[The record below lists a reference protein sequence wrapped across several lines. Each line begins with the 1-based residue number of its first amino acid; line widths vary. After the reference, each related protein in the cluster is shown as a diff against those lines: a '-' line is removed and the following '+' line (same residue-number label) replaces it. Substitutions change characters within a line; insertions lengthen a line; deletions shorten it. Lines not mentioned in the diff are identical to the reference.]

1 VTAAIDINPAV
12 ASVKAF
18 LSDARARN
26 GQLVKRRSWRPASE
40 LAVDLGTANTL
51 VFVKGEGV
59 VLNEPSVAA
68 IDQATGNILGIGLEA
83 KRMLGRTP
91 EGVLA
96 VRPMK
101 DGVIADFHIAEKM
114 LRHFLR
120 LVIDRA
126 IFRVKPTVIVC
137 VPSGITEVE
146 RRAVRDSAQSAG
158 VKKLFMVAEPMAAAI
173 GVGLPVET
181 PVGSMVIDIGGGTT
195 NVAVIALSGIVCDA
209 SIRTGGDE
217 LDQAIVQF
225 MRKTYSLLI
234 GEPTAERVKI
244 DLGSAVAL
252 EREGEM
258 DVKGRDLVSGLPK
271 TIRIDSRGVREAIQ
285 EPICRIVN
293 AVRRALEMTPPELAS
308 DVLEHGIMLTGGSS
322 LIRGLDQRLMDET
335 GLPVRMDEDPLTSV
349 VRGTGRI
356 LDDYTRYG
364 SVLTT

>member
-1 VTAAIDINPAV
+1 MRWP
-12 ASVKAF
+12 F
-18 LSDARARN
+18 GLSN
-26 GQLVKRRSWRPASE
+26 RRSLFPANAI
-40 LAVDLGTANTL
+40 AVDLGTANTL
-51 VFVKGEGV
+51 VYVKGEGI
-59 VLNEPSVAA
+59 VLNEPSVVA
-68 IDQATGNILGIGLEA
+68 IDRETKKIKGVGLEA

-91 EGVLA
+91 EGILA

-101 DGVIADFHIAEKM
+101 DGVIANFDVAEKM

-120 LVIDRA
+120 QVLDRR
-126 IFRVKPTVIVC
+126 ILRVKPTVVVC

-158 VKKLFMVAEPMAAAI
+158 VKRLYMVAEPMAAAI
-173 GVGLPVET
+173 GVGLPVDT

-195 NVAVIALSGIVCDA
+195 NIAVIALSGIVCDA

-217 LDQAIVQF
+217 LDQAIVHF

-234 GEPTAERVKI
+234 GEPTAERIKI
-244 DLGSAVAL
+244 GLGSAVAL

-271 TIRIDSRGVREAIQ
+271 TIRIDSRGVRDAIE
-285 EPICRIVN
+285 EPVSHIIN

-322 LIRGLDQRLMDET
+322 QIRGLDQRLMDET
-335 GLPVRMDEDPLTSV
+335 GLPVRMDDDPLTSV
-349 VRGTGRI
+349 VRGTGKI
-356 LDDYTRYG
+356 LDDFARYG
-364 SVLTT
+364 TVLTT